1 MPTVAINKKQKIYI
15 YVDGKF
21 KKRPIAAKIEIKNK
35 KKKLILLKY
44 FFKL

>member
-15 YVDGKF
+15 YLDGKS
-21 KKRPIAAKIEIKNK
+21 KKRLIAAKIEIKNK